1 MALTSNLEEL
11 EESEERIFCYLGNKL
26 KENIEINEKWC
37 ECVMLIVVFLN
48 PSCLFRSKHIMMMG
62 TEILSFR
69 FSPAFLVQ
77 QQFLANVLY
86 NLALMV
92 TQICSVLQIKYS
104 MVSICRYY
112 ILFWDCF
119 SKVQKVFSF
128 MFQYCLGLATSTPL
142 ADRPLQKPGHLAVSD

>member
-119 SKVQKVFSF
+119 SKVQRCSLLCFNI
-128 MFQYCLGLATSTPL
+128 A
-142 ADRPLQKPGHLAVSD
+142 

>member
-104 MVSICRYY
+104 MTMLSMGTLF
-112 ILFWDCF
+112 ILRLFF
-119 SKVQKVFSF
+119 QSSEVFSF

>member
-11 EESEERIFCYLGNKL
+11 EESEERMIFCYLGNKL

-48 PSCLFRSKHIMMMG
+48 PSCLFRSKHIMMG

-69 FSPAFLVQ
+69 FSPAYLVQ
-77 QQFLANVLY
+77 HQFLANVLY

-92 TQICSVLQIKYS
+92 TQICSVLCMYGKY
-104 MVSICRYY
+104 RYY

>member
-11 EESEERIFCYLGNKL
+11 EESEERMIFCYLGNKL

-48 PSCLFRSKHIMMMG
+48 PSCLFRSKHIMMG

-69 FSPAFLVQ
+69 FSHNFLVQ

-104 MVSICRYY
+104 RVSIGTYY

-142 ADRPLQKPGHLAVSD
+142 ADRPLLKPGHLAVSD

>member
-1 MALTSNLEEL
+1 M
-11 EESEERIFCYLGNKL
+11 RL

-48 PSCLFRSKHIMMMG
+48 PSCLFRSKHIMMG

-77 QQFLANVLY
+77 QQILANVLY

-104 MVSICRYY
+104 MVSIGTIFYSEIVFPKFRGVLFYVS
-112 ILFWDCF
+112 ILLRFGDVDPF
-119 SKVQKVFSF
+119 GRSTSAKARS
-128 MFQYCLGLATSTPL
+128 LGRLRL
-142 ADRPLQKPGHLAVSD
+142 VHLILLTLEWTRKRTFLWHVML

>member
-69 FSPAFLVQ
+69 FSPALLVQ

-86 NLALMV
+86 DLALMV

-104 MVSICRYY
+104 MLSMGTIFYSEIVFPKFRRCS
-112 ILFWDCF
+112 LLCF
-119 SKVQKVFSF
+119 NI
-128 MFQYCLGLATSTPL
+128 A
-142 ADRPLQKPGHLAVSD
+142 

>member
-48 PSCLFRSKHIMMMG
+48 PSCLFRSKHIMMG

-104 MVSICRYY
+104 MLLSIGTIFYSEIVFPKFRRCS
-112 ILFWDCF
+112 LLCF
-119 SKVQKVFSF
+119 NI
-128 MFQYCLGLATSTPL
+128 A
-142 ADRPLQKPGHLAVSD
+142 